1 MNCPNCGVK
10 LASISKFCP
19 ECGAKLTVHEEKK
32 NNKAPDSI
40 EELLVTIV
48 QNYGGA
54 ELYKESNARKL
65 AGLLKDF
72 AGSIFQDE
80 VKLLSRVVPE
90 GFQEILYNA
99 NNSSPEEKQGAL
111 AACKMKL
118 IDNLY
123 FSEAKAA
130 EATNILVAGL
140 CWSDSQTFS
149 DVSVSDDKEKTPKTT
164 AVQQDKTP
172 QKVLPSKG
180 IIVDNDY
187 SRAFQTLGEAVKIAK
202 DGSEI
207 KLNPGIYIEP
217 ENFPL
222 IEINKKIKITGC
234 TEDISSKDFSEL
246 PIVVLNKK
254 NFYKITSDA
263 VIEGVV
269 FTSEKN
275 IEFKKLKDYIFSKDK
290 DSFFWLFNS
299 LDEVSPYSS
308 LLVEGNADLKNIAV
322 LGSRSY
328 HGITFTSE
336 KGSLTDS
343 IVALN
348 HKGILISEDSN
359 PEIYSCDIY
368 CNRGNGIVIEKNA
381 KGSYRD
387 CDIHYNRS
395 SGIEIDN
402 KSVPSIS
409 DCRIHEN
416 WNHQLNISDESKPK
430 ISNCKIYD
438 NDTKPC
444 LFVSSG
450 VFVQGSS
457 EPEIAACEIYDHPGN
472 GITITENAKG
482 SYRDCD
488 IHHNQNNFGIEIIH
502 KSEPSISGCRIHD
515 NRIYGLYISCKR
527 VNISNCKIYDNG
539 KKGIDVGCADGEI
552 TSCEIFGNHEVGL
565 SLYASRPPKISNC
578 YIHDNDVNLKDGS
591 NGKAII
597 QNYVFK

>member
-19 ECGAKLTVHEEKK
+19 ECGAKLTAQEEKK
-32 NNKAPDSI
+32 NIKEPDSI

-48 QNYGGA
+48 QNYGGP

-72 AGSIFQDE
+72 AGSNFQDE
-80 VKLLSRVVPE
+80 VKLLSRIVPE
-90 GFQEILYNA
+90 GFQEVLYNA
-99 NNSSPEEKQGAL
+99 NNSSPEEKQSAI
-111 AACKMKL
+111 AACKMTIIEKL
-118 IDNLY
+118 F
-123 FSEAKAA
+123 FSEEKAI
-130 EATNILVAGL
+130 EATNILAAGL
-140 CWSDSQTFS
+140 GWSDSQTFS
-149 DVSVSDDKEKTPKTT
+149 DVSVSDNKEKTPKTT
-164 AVQQDKTP
+164 TVQKDKTP

-234 TEDISSKDFSEL
+234 TEDISNKVFSEL

-275 IEFKKLKDYIFSKDK
+275 IEFKNLKDYIFSKDK
-290 DSFFWLFNS
+290 DSFFWMLNS

-336 KGSLTDS
+336 KGSLKDS

-348 HKGILISEDSN
+348 HKGILISKDSN

-368 CNRGNGIVIEKNA
+368 CNCNKGIVIEKTA

-387 CDIHYNRS
+387 CDIHHNRS

-416 WNHQLNISDESKPK
+416 WGEQLIISDESKPK
-430 ISNCKIYD
+430 ISNCKIYE
-438 NDTKPC
+438 TKTSGVC
-444 LFVSSG
+444 SSG
-450 VFVQGSS
+450 VYVKGSS
-457 EPEIAACEIYDHPGN
+457 EPEISACEIYGHRGS
-472 GITITENAKG
+472 GILITENAKG

-488 IHHNQNNFGIEIIH
+488 IHHSKNQFGIDIMH
-502 KSEPSISGCRIHD
+502 KSEPSISGCSIHD
-515 NRIYGLYISCKR
+515 NGGIGLNISCQR
-527 VNISNCKIYDNG
+527 VNIFDCKIYDNG
-539 KKGIDVGCADGEI
+539 KKGINVSNSEGEI
-552 TSCEIFGNHEVGL
+552 TSCEIFRNHEVGL
-565 SLYASRPPKISNC
+565 SLNHYSSRLPKVSCC
-578 YIHDNDVNLKDGS
+578 YIHDHVVNVDYDGD
-591 NGKAII
+591 GKAII
-597 QNYVFK
+597 QNCVFK